1 MPKGHPVCM
10 KMIHPLSSDL
20 QINGSMLEGE
30 GAKKLCGKGKRGKSE
45 EEEIPLKKT
54 VTADRDG
61 VNDKSDRVP
70 PGATVDVVKQ
80 AQVVNVRGVQK
91 ILKHLHSKT
100 RKFKRRWNKDTTEN
114 SGNLQSEEASDGVLK
129 GLDKDMSE
137 PQVRSRTSPLN
148 SDSVDRNHNH
158 ILSPITPRENKLA
171 KENTNTSAEED
182 VLLSADELQGPVLH
196 CFPRRRGQTGEGQ
209 GPEPL
214 QCSEGKRLVAV
225 ENFYKCLHN
234 VAPC

>member
-1 MPKGHPVCM
+1 MPKGTPM

-20 QINGSMLEGE
+20 QMNGSVLE
-30 GAKKLCGKGKRGKSE
+30 GAKKLRGKGKRGERE

-54 VTADRDG
+54 ATADRDG
-61 VNDKSDRVP
+61 VNDKSDRIP
-70 PGATVDVVKQ
+70 PVAKPDVVKQ
-80 AQVVNVRGVQK
+80 ARVVNVRGVQK

-100 RKFKRRWNKDTTEN
+100 RKLKRRWNKDTTET

-129 GLDKDMSE
+129 GLDKDMNG

-148 SDSVDRNHNH
+148 SDSVDKNHNH
-158 ILSPITPRENKLA
+158 ILRPITPRDNKLA

-182 VLLSADELQGPVLH
+182 VCLSADELQGPVLH

-209 GPEPL
+209 RPEPL
-214 QCSEGKRLVAV
+214 QHSEGKRLVAV
-225 ENFYKCLHN
+225 KNIYLS
-234 VAPC
+234 